1 MVPYLSSFRKRQ
13 GNQVIRNQFLFSAT
27 PKLNEIFTKYIVNI
41 YIYIIKIFFTLHGLF
56 VY

>member
-27 PKLNEIFTKYIVNI
+27 PKLNEIFTKYIVI
-41 YIYIIKIFFTLHGLF
+41 IYIIKIFFTLHGLF